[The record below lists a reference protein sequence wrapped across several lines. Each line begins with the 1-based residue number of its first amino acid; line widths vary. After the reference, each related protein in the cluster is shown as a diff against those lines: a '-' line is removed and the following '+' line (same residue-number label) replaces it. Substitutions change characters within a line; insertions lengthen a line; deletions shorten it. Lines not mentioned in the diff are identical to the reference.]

1 MKVQKDRLFLEWAN
15 LVDIGFQSTLENLK
29 KTRSLRNSL
38 DEIKGILLRHSE
50 EHWKILYKTLKRM
63 K

>member
-1 MKVQKDRLFLEWAN
+1 MKAQKDSLFLKWAN
-15 LVDIGFQSTLENLK
+15 LVDIGFQSALGNLK
-29 KTRSLRNSL
+29 KTRSLKNSL
-38 DEIKGILLRHSE
+38 REIKDVLLRHSE